1 MKICVLY
8 FSRSG
13 NTKYVAEKISDSLNA
28 KVLDINSCNISELK
42 QFDLLIVGTP
52 VEGFRPSKEIIAFVK
67 KIPFVEK
74 KKAIVFCTYALW
86 KARSL
91 KSLGNDLK
99 KKGYNIIG
107 NVSKRGVVPNKT
119 DLSKIMLEINDQ
131 LKNN

>member
-8 FSRSG
+8 FSRTG
-13 NTKYVAEKISDSLNA
+13 NTKYIAEKISESLNA
-28 KVLDINSCNISELK
+28 KVLDINSCNISELE

-67 KIPFVEK
+67 KIPFVEN

-91 KSLGNDLK
+91 KSLGKNLK
-99 KKGYNIIG
+99 NKGYDIIG
-107 NVSKRGVVPNKT
+107 SVSKRGAVPNKT
-119 DLSKIMLEINDQ
+119 DYSEIISEIYD
-131 LKNN
+131 LIRK